1 MDTIRSH
8 AASLE
13 ARVAAIVKDHLGV
26 EPAKLTRESSLS
38 HDLGADSL
46 DVLELIMALEEE
58 FGLKVPDCDVE
69 NIRSFGDVVQYLS
82 ARVEA
87 LA

>member
-1 MDTIRSH
+1 MDTIRSLC
-8 AASLE
+8 ASIE
-13 ARVAAIVKDHLGV
+13 ARVAAIVGDQLGV
-26 EPAKLTRESSLS
+26 DTAKLTRESSLS

-46 DVLELIMALEEE
+46 DVVELIMALEEE
-58 FGLKVPDCDVE
+58 FGLKVPDDDVE